1 MAVLLARQQE
11 IPGNGFPTEMT
22 SNNSKPIIS
31 ICVAN
36 YNGETILDDCIDSIL
51 RQVDAPDFEIIV
63 HDDASTDDSLRVLG
77 KYESVRVIES
87 AENVGFC
94 ISNNRMVAE
103 ARGEFVLLLNNDAQL
118 FDDAL
123 CTLLAE
129 SRKYD
134 DKVVLGLTQ
143 YDAKT
148 RELVD
153 LGLRLDYFCSTVPKV
168 RKNDAEIAM
177 VMGACFWVPVNLWT
191 RIDGFPV
198 WFDTIAEDAYLC
210 CYARLL
216 GYRICV
222 PNGSG
227 FLHIIGHSLGGGKH
241 EDNKLKI
248 SVRRRYLSERNR
260 VFMQWLFY
268 PAWLIPFT
276 TIINIVL
283 LTIEAIVLS
292 IVNRKISLIYDIYI
306 KSQIDAF
313 KAVKKVIHT
322 RSKVMQS
329 RKLSFF
335 AFFQAF
341 TFLPQKLRLL
351 LSAGLPR
358 F

>member
-1 MAVLLARQQE
+1 MT
-11 IPGNGFPTEMT
+11 PTN
-22 SNNSKPIIS
+22 SNPIIS

-36 YNGETILDDCIDSIL
+36 YNGELILDDCIASIL

-63 HDDASTDDSLRVLG
+63 HDDASTDDSLRVLER
-77 KYESVRVIES
+77 YESVRVIES

-103 ARGEFVLLLNNDAQL
+103 ARGQFVLLLNNDAQL

-123 CTLLAE
+123 CTLMKE
-129 SRKYD
+129 SRKHD
-134 DKVVLGLTQ
+134 DKVVLGLAQ
-143 YDAKT
+143 YDATT

-168 RKNDAEIAM
+168 RQHSAEIAM
-177 VMGACFWVPVNLWT
+177 VMGACLWVPVNLWA
-191 RIDGFPV
+191 RIGGFPV

-216 GYRICV
+216 GYKICV
-222 PNGSG
+222 PSGSG
-227 FLHIIGHSLGGGKH
+227 FLHIIGHSLGGGKS
-241 EDNKLKI
+241 EDGKLKI

-268 PAWLIPFT
+268 PAWLLPFT
-276 TIINIVL
+276 TIVNLFL
-283 LTIEAIVLS
+283 LSIEAVVLS
-292 IVNRKISLIYDIYI
+292 IVNRRISLIYDIYI

-313 KAVKKVIHT
+313 KAVRKVIEI
-322 RSKVMQS
+322 RSDVMRS

-335 AFFQAF
+335 VFFRAF
-341 TFLPQKLRLL
+341 TLLPQKIRLL
-351 LSAGLPR
+351 LLTGLPR
-358 F
+358 LQKTSD